1 MGKLTI
7 ELKSFQTIFPQ
18 AMDGFEQEHQ
28 RFSTTQNQVGYIVEA
43 LHSRVKYSYS
53 YFVQS
58 KIDTRKGFRNRKNCE
73 TGSIGSAKADV
84 APLCI
89 CLTVLPFLYS
99 WPILVSILLCESM
112 CSMWVQ
118 QSYIAVLHLHLWWY
132 HFWLFFVGFDWFV
145 FVSFAHLRGVGRGRQ
160 WMQIAYMPVLGIIGL
175 SRHQQVLCNFHPDI
189 KIRMFAEV

>member
-53 YFVQS
+53 YFVHS

-89 CLTVLPFLYS
+89 CLTYALFCYVSLCVLCGSSKATLRCYT
-99 WPILVSILLCESM
+99 SIC
-112 CSMWVQ
+112 
-118 QSYIAVLHLHLWWY
+118 
-132 HFWLFFVGFDWFV
+132 D
-145 FVSFAHLRGVGRGRQ
+145 
-160 WMQIAYMPVLGIIGL
+160 GII
-175 SRHQQVLCNFHPDI
+175 
-189 KIRMFAEV
+189 

>member
-18 AMDGFEQEHQ
+18 AMAGFEQEHQ

-89 CLTVLPFLYS
+89 CLGHWDLFRQGCDGPPFSVFLTYS
-99 WPILVSILLCESM
+99 CI
-112 CSMWVQ
+112 
-118 QSYIAVLHLHLWWY
+118 Y
-132 HFWLFFVGFDWFV
+132 
-145 FVSFAHLRGVGRGRQ
+145 FA
-160 WMQIAYMPVLGIIGL
+160 M
-175 SRHQQVLCNFHPDI
+175 
-189 KIRMFAEV
+189 